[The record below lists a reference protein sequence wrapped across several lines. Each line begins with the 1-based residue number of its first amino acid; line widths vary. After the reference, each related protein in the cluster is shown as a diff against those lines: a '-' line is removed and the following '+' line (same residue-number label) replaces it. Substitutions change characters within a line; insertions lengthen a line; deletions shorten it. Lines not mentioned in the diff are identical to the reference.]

1 MTWVL
6 AKLGPWI
13 LAALAF
19 VGGFWKYG
27 QAKKKE
33 ANTERDLRDAKAVIK
48 THERMNDADTH
59 HNHDD
64 DELKRL
70 LAERGK
76 RNNHS
81 G

>member
-6 AKLGPWI
+6 AELGPWI

-27 QAKKKE
+27 RAKKKE

-48 THERMNDADTH
+48 AHERMNDADTSSG
-59 HNHDD
+59 DASAD
-64 DELKRL
+64 ADWLRDY
-70 LAERGK
+70 AK
-76 RNNHS
+76 RNGGS
-81 G
+81 